1 MRLIVKP
8 DLNSTIIYFVFL
20 YYSYKLFKF
29 IKKKV
34 KDKNL
39 IQIIVYKKLK
49 NFYNTLRKRLK
60 LQ

>member
-49 NFYNTLRKRLK
+49 NFYNTLKKRLK